1 MNHRFR
7 MITGAVDADTHVVE
21 LQGELDLATLPHVRA
36 ALDAALE
43 TGKRFVVLDLDDV
56 VFVDST
62 TLGVMLAA
70 HRRLEARGGRLV
82 TVCSDPL
89 VARVFEITRL
99 TQRLSV
105 MPSRREALTLAQHL
119 RPAA

>member
-1 MNHRFR
+1 MDHKFR
-7 MITGAVDADTHVVE
+7 MTTGAVDADTHVVE
-21 LQGELDLATLPHVRA
+21 LQGELDLATTPYIQA

-43 TGKRFVVLDLDDV
+43 TGKPFVVLDLDDV
-56 VFVDST
+56 TFVDST
-62 TLGVMLAA
+62 TLAVMLAA

-82 TVCSDPL
+82 TVCSDP
-89 VARVFEITRL
+89 VDARVFEITGL

-105 MPSRREALTLAQHL
+105 TGSRRAALSQAQHF